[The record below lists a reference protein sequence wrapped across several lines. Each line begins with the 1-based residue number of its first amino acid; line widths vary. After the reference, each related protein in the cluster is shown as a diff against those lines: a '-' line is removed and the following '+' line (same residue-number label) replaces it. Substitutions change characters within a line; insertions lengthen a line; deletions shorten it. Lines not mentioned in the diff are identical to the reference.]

1 MPGAQLARVLV
12 SSSVDWGSFF
22 TGVAVTVVGGL
33 ILAAIFGVPGWYR
46 RRRKKN
52 AKEAEA
58 RREARAHIRAGVQE
72 ITREMRENARLVE
85 RLEAGDADSSE
96 RRYLSLLQWRNF
108 QEQIAALRAE
118 APELWRELVGI
129 YADLDMARHGQ
140 KLPSS
145 DDLLRLADRLD
156 KAAD

>member
-1 MPGAQLARVLV
+1 
-12 SSSVDWGSFF
+12 
-22 TGVAVTVVGGL
+22 
-33 ILAAIFGVPGWYR
+33 
-46 RRRKKN
+46 
-52 AKEAEA
+52 
-58 RREARAHIRAGVQE
+58 
-72 ITREMRENARLVE
+72 MRENARLVE